1 MKNSNV
7 ILFYNICKYTH
18 FLNRELQIILY
29 YK

>member
-1 MKNSNV
+1 MKNSNAV
-7 ILFYNICKYTH
+7 LFYNIGKYKH